1 MFGLLYFR
9 IFITRSIEDVEDFF
23 TERIGMLKDQYGV
36 LLLLYTVMCTK
47 GASEI
52 CLEMLEIE
60 PMIDSTY
67 GYGSQNLIN
76 LMLTGRAV
84 SHVWDHDQD
93 ISGLSEMAVLFFFKY
108 NIIFYVSLNVCT
120 SCSSALIHYIS
131 YILQNYVG

>member
-1 MFGLLYFR
+1 M
-9 IFITRSIEDVEDFF
+9 EDFF

-52 CLEMLEIE
+52 CLEMLEPIE

-93 ISGLSEMAVLFFFKY
+93 ISGLSEIALFYLFFFLN
-108 NIIFYVSLNVCT
+108 NITIHISQSHVFFFFYVLRTYNLFST
-120 SCSSALIHYIS
+120 LIHYI
-131 YILQNYVG
+131 

>member
-1 MFGLLYFR
+1 M
-9 IFITRSIEDVEDFF
+9 EDFF

-47 GASEI
+47 GVSEI
-52 CLEMLEIE
+52 CLEMLEPIE

-93 ISGLSEMAVLFFFKY
+93 ISGLSEMALFVLFIFFNTIQPFTSRNSIYFYNMLNVLHKLFFFCI
-108 NIIFYVSLNVCT
+108 NTLHIYV
-120 SCSSALIHYIS
+120 
-131 YILQNYVG
+131 LQNYVG

>member
-1 MFGLLYFR
+1 
-9 IFITRSIEDVEDFF
+9 
-23 TERIGMLKDQYGV
+23 MLKDQYGI

-52 CLEMLEIE
+52 CFEMSDPTE

-67 GYGSQNLIN
+67 GYGSQSLIN

-93 ISGLSEMAVLFFFKY
+93 ISGLSKMTFFFPL
-108 NIIFYVSLNVCT
+108 NLMTLSSQFYVCFNIVL
-120 SCSSALIHYIS
+120 Y
-131 YILQNYVG
+131 Y